1 MKLFHYEI
9 SWNNAT
15 RNPVTQ
21 KPENYLPLRPVHY
34 HVLLVLA
41 EGPLHPYA
49 LVKDIARRTEQAV
62 RPGPASI
69 HRTIRQLHE
78 SGLIEESDE
87 RPAPEKDDARRR
99 YFRLTALG
107 RDVARAETARLHAL
121 VQRAQRHLGDAR

>member
-1 MKLFHYEI
+1 MKQ
-9 SWNNAT
+9 
-15 RNPVTQ
+15 R
-21 KPENYLPLRPVHY
+21 PENYLPLRPVHY

-49 LVKDIARRTEQAV
+49 LVKDIARRTEEVV

-69 HRTIRQLHE
+69 HRTIRQLQE
-78 SGLIEESDE
+78 SSLIEESDE
-87 RPAPEKDDARRR
+87 RPAPENDDARRR

-107 RDVARAETARLHAL
+107 RDVAKAETARLHAL